1 MTQRIEGALLSAC
14 VKNGELDYLWLW
26 IDLTRRL
33 ARWWIALF
41 VLNLIL
47 DGIIRGFVPVW
58 RLIVAVW
65 YVSLTVY

>member
-1 MTQRIEGALLSAC
+1 MTQGIAG
-14 VKNGELDYLWLW
+14 
-26 IDLTRRL
+26 
-33 ARWWIALF
+33 ALF

>member
-1 MTQRIEGALLSAC
+1 MTQGIAGALLSAC

-26 IDLTRRL
+26 IDHTRRL
-33 ARWWIALF
+33 PRWWIALF

-65 YVSLTVY
+65 YVSLTVD

>member
-14 VKNGELDYLWLW
+14 VKHGELDYLWLW

>member
-1 MTQRIEGALLSAC
+1 MTQSIEGALLSAC

-26 IDLTRRL
+26 IDHTRRL
-33 ARWWIALF
+33 PRWWIALF

>member
-1 MTQRIEGALLSAC
+1 MQSIEGALLSAC

-26 IDLTRRL
+26 IDHTRRL
-33 ARWWIALF
+33 PRWWIALF

-65 YVSLTVY
+65 HVSLTVY